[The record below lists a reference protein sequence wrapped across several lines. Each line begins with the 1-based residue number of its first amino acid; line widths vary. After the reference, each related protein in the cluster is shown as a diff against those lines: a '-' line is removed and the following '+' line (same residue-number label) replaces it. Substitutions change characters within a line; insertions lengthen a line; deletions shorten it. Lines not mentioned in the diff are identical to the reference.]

1 MISDQKTRIKGGG
14 DKMAGNTCRN
24 HRDGAVK
31 GRSQFQTPSGLWAK
45 RDKETGQIMDVKT
58 SGKAPFKGVTKEK

>member
-1 MISDQKTRIKGGG
+1 
-14 DKMAGNTCRN
+14 MAGNTCRN